1 MTVTLIGSGNL
12 ATNLGHA
19 LKDAGAGILQI
30 YSRTKEHALRLA
42 DELRIEAYTTQI
54 SAINKE
60 SDVYIVSVKDDALK
74 EVGQALS
81 AQLPDKLI
89 VHTAGSIPMDMLP
102 CEHRGVF
109 YPMQTF
115 TRQRIVPFKPIPIF
129 IEASNTEDLQTLRH
143 LAAMLSDCVIDLSSD
158 DRKWLHIA
166 AVFCCNFTNHMAT
179 LSAWLL
185 EKHDIPFSV
194 MLPLMEET
202 VRKLHHLPPS
212 EAQTGPAVRGD
223 EVVIQRHVQMLQDVD
238 EPHLAELY
246 QALSTS
252 IRDLKDPKE
261 L

>member
-30 YSRTKEHALRLA
+30 YSRTKEHAFRLA
-42 DELRIEAYTTQI
+42 DELGIEAYTTQI

-60 SDVYIVSVKDDALK
+60 SDVYIVSVKDNALK

-89 VHTAGSIPMDMLP
+89 VHTAGSMPMDVLP

-115 TRQRIVPFKPIPIF
+115 TRQRIVPFAHVPIF
-129 IEASNTEDLQTLRH
+129 LEASNTEDLQTLHH

-179 LSAWLL
+179 LSARLL
-185 EKHDIPFSV
+185 ERHGIPFST

-202 VRKLHHLPPS
+202 IRKLHELPPC

-223 EVVIQRHVQMLQDVD
+223 QRVLQC
-238 EPHLAELY
+238 HL
-246 QALSTS
+246 QALKDDPQMAEIYEIISKS
-252 IRDLKDPKE
+252 ISHDKLRLT
-261 L
+261 